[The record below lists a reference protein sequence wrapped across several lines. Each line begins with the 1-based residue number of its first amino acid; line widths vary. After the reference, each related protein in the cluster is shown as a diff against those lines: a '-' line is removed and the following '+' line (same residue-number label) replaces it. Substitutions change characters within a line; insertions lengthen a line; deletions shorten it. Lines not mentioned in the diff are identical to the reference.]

1 MATVHRARISPLLPP
16 TEWTLEN
23 GELVERRGARVR
35 RFPLSGLRRLSIA
48 DGLARAD
55 FARGRARI
63 PARSFVSGVRLER
76 HDDTFIALTEALA
89 AQATDAAPQ
98 VRLGQTRPQ
107 AGEMVVWTIALCGAG
122 AVAVIGAAGLIGA
135 WALGLALAARLV
147 FVLILAAA
155 ALPWI
160 ERGRRITP
168 N

>member
-16 TEWTLEN
+16 TEWALED
-23 GELVERRGARVR
+23 GELVERRGSRVR
-35 RFPLSGLRRLSIA
+35 RFRLSELRRLTIA

-55 FARGRARI
+55 FPRGRVRI
-63 PARSFVSGVRLER
+63 PARSFVSGLRLER
-76 HDDTFIALTEALA
+76 HDDTFMALTEALA
-89 AQATDAAPQ
+89 AQGAAAPQ
-98 VRLGQTRPQ
+98 VRLGQVRPQ
-107 AGEMVVWTIALCGAG
+107 VGEMVVWTIALCGAG

-155 ALPWI
+155 VLPWI
-160 ERGRRITP
+160 TRGRRITP